1 MLGGNA
7 LRLQS
12 DPGEWDGSPP
22 SRPCKFAKKNYPGG
36 FDLCLRTILAETFA
50 MTIRPRTARK
60 MKLKN
65 RRCPKC
71 GCKLNPL
78 RKRCKKCAQKL

>member
-1 MLGGNA
+1 VAGKAWRRGFAGLASFPKTSIVSDSPGLKGSCPDSTIQ
-7 LRLQS
+7 RL
-12 DPGEWDGSPP
+12 
-22 SRPCKFAKKNYPGG
+22 
-36 FDLCLRTILAETFA
+36 A
-50 MTIRPRTARK
+50 MSIRPRTPRK

-65 RRCPKC
+65 LRCPKC

>member
-1 MLGGNA
+1 
-7 LRLQS
+7 
-12 DPGEWDGSPP
+12 
-22 SRPCKFAKKNYPGG
+22 
-36 FDLCLRTILAETFA
+36 

-65 RRCPKC
+65 LRCPKC